1 MGINEKLNEECI
13 QAHNKLRALHGCASL
28 TYDAKLAKQA
38 QKHAEYLLKQNKMEH
53 STNRD
58 YGENIALK
66 GGTPGFQF
74 TGYDASQMWYSEIK
88 DYDFKG
94 GDQLKCGHFTQLV
107 WSDTKRAGFGVAKSA
122 KGDKV
127 IIVGQYKPP
136 GNYMGEFKAKVPRP
150 TSGKVK
156 VPDVSELAAK

>member
-1 MGINEKLNEECI
+1 MQNWPSRRK
-13 QAHNKLRALHGCASL
+13 
-28 TYDAKLAKQA
+28 
-38 QKHAEYLLKQNKMEH
+38 KHAEYLLKQNKMEH

-74 TGYDASQMWYSEIK
+74 T
-88 DYDFKG
+88 
-94 GDQLKCGHFTQLV
+94 GHFTQLV